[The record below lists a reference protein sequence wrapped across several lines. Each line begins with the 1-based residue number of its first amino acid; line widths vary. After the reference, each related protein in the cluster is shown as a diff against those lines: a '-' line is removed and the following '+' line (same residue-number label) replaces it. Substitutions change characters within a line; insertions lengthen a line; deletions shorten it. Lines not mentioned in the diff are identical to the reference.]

1 MIGLML
7 DMVNAE
13 ESLPARSILGGQE
26 PTLSTLINNALWGNF
41 NANPQDSTIFAD
53 EVEEY
58 QIIHSYQNSHSHL
71 STLINNALWGNFNAN
86 PQDSTIFADEVE
98 EYQIIHSY
106 QNSHSHLS
114 TLINNALW
122 GNFNANPQILVS
134 TDHVKEQFITIKED
148 GFNDNMIY
156 EEPKKNAK
164 VQTTTVPF
172 ILPVPFP

>member
-1 MIGLML
+1 MTGLML

-71 STLINNALWGNFNAN
+71 STLINNALWGNLNPN
-86 PQDSTIFADEVE
+86 PQAS
-98 EYQIIHSY
+98 
-106 QNSHSHLS
+106 
-114 TLINNALW
+114 
-122 GNFNANPQILVS
+122 VS

-148 GFNDNMIY
+148 GFNDN
-156 EEPKKNAK
+156 
-164 VQTTTVPF
+164 
-172 ILPVPFP
+172 